1 MELKHTIIDG
11 LYIIDQ
17 SFSTDNRG
25 TFVKNF
31 QHSFFKMNGLDYKFD
46 ESFYTESKKNVIRG
60 MHFQVPPFDHSK
72 LITVISGRILDVVLD
87 IRRNSKTYGKHFTIE
102 LSRDNKKSLY
112 IPKGLAHGFAV
123 LSEIAIAYYQVTSE
137 YSQNF
142 DQGIHFNSFGF
153 DWPIQEPIISIRD
166 QNFPHFN
173 EFNSPF
179 KK

>member
-1 MELKHTIIDG
+1 
-11 LYIIDQ
+11 
-17 SFSTDNRG
+17 
-25 TFVKNF
+25 
-31 QHSFFKMNGLDYKFD
+31 
-46 ESFYTESKKNVIRG
+46 

-87 IRRNSKTYGKHFTIE
+87 IRRNSKTFGKHFAIE

-137 YSQNF
+137 YSQNL
-142 DQGIHFNSFGF
+142 DQGIHFNSFRF
-153 DWPIQEPIISIRD
+153 DWPIQEPILSIRD

-179 KK
+179 